1 MTVGKERT
9 KHNTTSGV
17 VAFVLCF
24 YVLGSSCAVIRVIG
38 FVQSNIEMAWHWKY
52 LEKWAMLK
60 DRTGSWQK
68 LIVNFWP

>member
-52 LEKWAMLK
+52 LEEVGDAKGPHGLLAK
-60 DRTGSWQK
+60 AHC
-68 LIVNFWP
+68 